1 MAYTTIKNPKLH
13 FNTVLYTGN
22 NSSPRTIT
30 GVGFQPDMNWS
41 KIRSTT
47 NDHWLSDVVRGS
59 NKIIRP
65 NGQDDELVNGSGGYI
80 SAFNADGYVI
90 AAGSAN
96 NANFNL
102 NNGTMASWNW
112 KAGGSQGS
120 SNTDGSINT
129 TYTSVNTTAGFSIS
143 QYTGTASAGATIG
156 HGLGAVPSM
165 IITKNYGRSGGAG
178 NWIVYHKALG
188 NTKYLVLNDTAAQGS
203 SAGAWNNTTPT
214 SSVFTVGDF
223 DSTNGSEGMVAYCF
237 AEKTGYSKFG
247 TYVGNGNADGNFVYT
262 GFKPAFVIAKNATS
276 SGYSWEL
283 FDNKRNLTDG
293 VGNVIQK
300 RLYPDSSAAE
310 GGSASTDY
318 IDFLSNGFKIR
329 RAGDSNENGS
339 TYIFMAFAEEPL
351 IGDNP
356 ATAR

>member
-41 KIRSTT
+41 KIRSES
-47 NDHWLSDVVRGS
+47 NDHWVSDAVRGS

-65 NGQDDELVNGSGGYI
+65 NGNDDELVNGSGGYI
-80 SAFNADGYVI
+80 SSFNNDGYVI
-90 AAGSAN
+90 AAGSGN
-96 NANFNL
+96 NNNFNKSS
-102 NNGTMASWNW
+102 GTMVSWNW
-112 KAGGSQGS
+112 LAGGSQGS
-120 SNTDGSINT
+120 SNTAGSINT

-178 NWIVYHKALG
+178 NWVVYHKSLG
-188 NTKYLVLNDTAAQGS
+188 NTKYLLLNESDAQGS

-247 TYVGNGNADGNFVYT
+247 SYVGNGNADGAFIYT
-262 GFKPAFVIAKNATS
+262 GFKPAWVLVKCTS
-276 SGYSWEL
+276 TGADWEL
-283 FDNKRNLTDG
+283 SDNKRTTSG
-293 VGNVIQK
+293 GNVIDK
-300 RLYPDSSAAE
+300 ELRPNTNAAE
-310 GGSASTDY
+310 TGGTDGRY
-318 IDFLSNGFKIR
+318 IDYVSNGFKLRQGFGNWNDNGASYIYM
-329 RAGDSNENGS
+329 AIGQSLVGSNN
-339 TYIFMAFAEEPL
+339 I
-351 IGDNP
+351 P